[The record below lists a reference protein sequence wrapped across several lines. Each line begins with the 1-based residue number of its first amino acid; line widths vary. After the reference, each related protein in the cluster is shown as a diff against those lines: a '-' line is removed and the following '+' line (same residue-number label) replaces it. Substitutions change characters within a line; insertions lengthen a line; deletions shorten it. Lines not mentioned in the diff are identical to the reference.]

1 MSSRSGLRRK
11 IVLPVTVIRRHLDQ
25 SQLAHTVDL
34 SESSARLGGLCMML
48 EPGEVV
54 EIQREGMTAKFQVFW
69 MGSPGTAMEGQ
80 AGIRS
85 FERKKPIWGL
95 GSREDGPGEDP
106 TDPDAGIPVSLP
118 AATAPLPGEKRWH
131 ARLECAGSAAVQSR
145 GSQFPVKGVIK
156 DVSQGGIYV
165 EVTTPLPVKSK
176 VSLEMSIE
184 GIAFE
189 ATGVVRTSYPIV
201 GMGIS
206 FQEISQENVQKLPKI
221 LEKLTLSTHGDQAA
235 PSSAQAGSSQGARPA
250 ALRLDAYPVRVLVMA
265 CQALATDFEQWK
277 GTHSP
282 AEIAELRRAV
292 RDLYE
297 KLSAGAEAGTQVE
310 LMDYAST
317 SLPRGGA

>member
-11 IVLPVTVIRRHLDQ
+11 IVLPVTVLRRHLDQ

-34 SESSARLGGLCMML
+34 SESSARLGGLCMLL

-54 EIQREGMTAKFQVFW
+54 EIQREGLTAKFQVFW
-69 MGSPGTAMEGQ
+69 MGSPGSAMEGQ

-85 FERKKPIWGL
+85 LEPNNPIWGL
-95 GSREDGPGEDP
+95 GSKEDGSDGEK
-106 TDPDAGIPVSLP
+106 DAASGIPVSLP

-131 ARLECAGSAAVQSR
+131 ARLECAGAAAVQSR
-145 GSQFPVKGVIK
+145 GSQFPVKGLIK

-165 EVTTPLPVKSK
+165 EVTTPLAVKSK
-176 VSLEMSIE
+176 VSLTMSIE

-189 ATGVVRTSYPIV
+189 ATGVVRTSYPMV

-206 FQEISQENVQKLPKI
+206 FQEISQDNVEKLNQV
-221 LEKLTLSTHGDQAA
+221 LEKVTSRKQGGQ
-235 PSSAQAGSSQGARPA
+235 PVSSSAQAAAQGAKPSG
-250 ALRLDAYPVRVLVMA
+250 LRLEAYPVRVLVMA

-292 RDLYE
+292 RDLYQ
-297 KLSAGAEAGTQVE
+297 KFSAGTEGGTQVE
-310 LMDYAST
+310 LMDYT
-317 SLPRGGA
+317 SPNLPRGGAA